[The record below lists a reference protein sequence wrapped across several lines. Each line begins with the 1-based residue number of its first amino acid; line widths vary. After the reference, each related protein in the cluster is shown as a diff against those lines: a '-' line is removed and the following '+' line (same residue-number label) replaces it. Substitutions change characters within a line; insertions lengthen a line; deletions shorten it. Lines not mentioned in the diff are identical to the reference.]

1 MWCIIVK
8 TDHPV
13 RKKKNA
19 SMINRKWWI
28 AFYHCAILIVS
39 LTWVQVNWAFFLV
52 LLWTDSNI
60 ESQLFLK
67 SIRFLYSTK
76 PSDIIP
82 TFSCSNI
89 VDVSS
94 YDELKA
100 AITLGK
106 WARGPWSAR
115 YYFVILLLVVDKEAQ
130 CISII
135 LADLHACLI
144 LCCNCWL

>member
-39 LTWVQVNWAFFLV
+39 LTWVQVNWAFFSCVVVYWFQYWKPTVFEVHQIPV
-52 LLWTDSNI
+52 LA
-60 ESQLFLK
+60 
-67 SIRFLYSTK
+67 K

-94 YDELKA
+94 YDELKT

-115 YYFVILLLVVDKEAQ
+115 YYFVMLLLVVDKEAL
-130 CISII
+130 CVSSI